1 MYNTGQYDY
10 QILQALQGI
19 QTAVEGIATV
29 VNTIVSN
36 WFPITV
42 AAVSAVALISLVKW
56 VVKL

>member
-10 QILQALQGI
+10 QILQALQSI
-19 QTAVEGIATV
+19 ENAVEGISGFVQA
-29 VNTIVSN
+29 IVSN

-42 AAVSAVALISLVKW
+42 AGITAVALISLVKW

>member
-10 QILQALQGI
+10 QILQALQAI
-19 QTAVEGIATV
+19 QSAVEGIATV

-42 AAVSAVALISLVKW
+42 AGITAIALISLIKW

>member
-10 QILQALQGI
+10 QILQVLQQI
-19 QTAVEGIATV
+19 LSAVEGISTV
-29 VNTIVSN
+29 VDKIVSN

-42 AAVSAVALISLVKW
+42 SAITVLALISLVKW